1 MVNDKTYRSSSS
13 SSTWASSMHTN
24 ASQIMNDRS
33 LTSRSSLQTLASSR
47 HYTPVE
53 RSSNNSER
61 TLQAVKSTV
70 SPPLSSASYPSFQW
84 IRGDLIGE
92 GSYGRVYWAL
102 NVTTGDIIAVKQ
114 VDLARNPSRREKES
128 IEALK
133 FESYTLKDL
142 DHPNIV
148 QFLGFE
154 ESVEHLSIMWPEA
167 PSGAV

>member
-1 MVNDKTYRSSSS
+1 MYID
-13 SSTWASSMHTN
+13 
-24 ASQIMNDRS
+24 
-33 LTSRSSLQTLASSR
+33 
-47 HYTPVE
+47 
-53 RSSNNSER
+53 
-61 TLQAVKSTV
+61 
-70 SPPLSSASYPSFQW
+70 PSFQW

-114 VDLARNPSRREKES
+114 VDVARNPSRREKES

-154 ESVEHLSIMWPEA
+154 ESVDHLSMY
-167 PSGAV
+167 VK